1 MYASASASQAAY
13 LLSKRESRSPTH
25 LLHCRRAC
33 VSMMRNGRVCRE
45 AIAMLEGLE
54 RVAGPTTARD
64 IESLAGNLLRRAR
77 KARGLDLSEVAAA
90 AQVPVETVAAIED
103 GEVQPSLPELLLI
116 LISIGK
122 ELRIRIEDFD
132 DHDKVLDE
140 RAARFPERQR
150 AMEEHRDRL
159 LDNVTEEPR

>member
-1 MYASASASQAAY
+1 
-13 LLSKRESRSPTH
+13 
-25 LLHCRRAC
+25 
-33 VSMMRNGRVCRE
+33 
-45 AIAMLEGLE
+45 MLEGLE

-77 KARGLDLSEVAAA
+77 RARGLELIQVAAA
-90 AQVPVETVAAIED
+90 AQVPVETVAGIEA
-103 GEVQPSLPELLLI
+103 GEVQPSLPELVLI
-116 LISIGK
+116 LISIRK

-140 RAARFPERQR
+140 RTAHFPERQR

-159 LDNVTEEPR
+159 LDNVTEEQR

>member
-1 MYASASASQAAY
+1 
-13 LLSKRESRSPTH
+13 
-25 LLHCRRAC
+25 
-33 VSMMRNGRVCRE
+33 
-45 AIAMLEGLE
+45 MLEGLE

-77 KARGLDLSEVAAA
+77 KARGLKLIEVAAA
-90 AQVPVETVAAIED
+90 AQVPVAAVAAIED
-103 GEVQPSLPELLLI
+103 GEVQPSLPELFLI
-116 LISIGK
+116 LISIDK

-132 DHDKVLDE
+132 DHDKVLDG

>member
-1 MYASASASQAAY
+1 MS
-13 LLSKRESRSPTH
+13 
-25 LLHCRRAC
+25 
-33 VSMMRNGRVCRE
+33 
-45 AIAMLEGLE
+45 EGLE

-64 IESLAGNLLRRAR
+64 IEALAGNLVRRAR
-77 KARGLDLSEVAAA
+77 RARGLEPSEVAAA
-90 AQVPVETVAAIED
+90 AQMPIETVAGIEA
-103 GEVQPSLPELLLI
+103 GEVQPSLPELFLI

-140 RAARFPERQR
+140 RAARFPERHR